1 MAIDHQLPIVCQ
13 FGQHLGFEADVG
25 TSGHQIEHPPL
36 EQHEAAVDPV
46 GQARPFYKPI
56 DQAFLI
62 GFDDTLLQVNLHCRD
77 GGQFAV
83 CAMKFYQRLQI
94 DVADIITVSYEES

>member
-1 MAIDHQLPIVCQ
+1 MQPSFLRQAGEGGILVVALVRQVVVDLA
-13 FGQHLGFEADVG
+13 GQDVD
-25 TSGHQIEHPPL
+25 
-36 EQHEAAVDPV
+36 AAVDPV